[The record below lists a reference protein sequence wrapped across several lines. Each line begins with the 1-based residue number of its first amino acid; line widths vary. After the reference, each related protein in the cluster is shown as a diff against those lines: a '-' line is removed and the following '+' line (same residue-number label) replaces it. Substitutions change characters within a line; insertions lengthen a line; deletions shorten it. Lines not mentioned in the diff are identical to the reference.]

1 MKKTTAVALLAL
13 TCSLGANAGILERFM
28 KNVFTSYH
36 GEGMPRKVGERREA
50 IEYRQRF
57 MDRMGITEFK
67 DELGLSSF
75 ENNDSGLALIKKGND
90 DEAAF
95 NTVLNQRNYSE
106 LLEWKNGPKFIKAL
120 KEYTQARGCIPKI
133 VSVSHG
139 WRSSERTGEGSGLS
153 GTNGINGI
161 YATDGNLPSSLGR
174 LGTRSLDQDLAE
186 AVRSGEVKFCDLCV
200 AQFYAC
206 NVSAKFAK
214 AFAKVS
220 GCQSVVATGQNSPY
234 FQTSNTELERARMY
248 KGAHY
253 WLSAAGVWEERQ
265 TSAMEAKGE
274 KLGTWYRATPIKD
287 ASGRVTKIIDEN
299 LGDLYIS
306 L

>member
-1 MKKTTAVALLAL
+1 MKKTTAVTLIAL

-28 KNVFTSYH
+28 KDVFTSYH
-36 GEGMPRKVGERREA
+36 GEGLPKKVAVRSEA
-50 IEYRQRF
+50 VEYRKRF
-57 MDRMGITEFK
+57 INRMGIIELK
-67 DELGLSSF
+67 NELGLTVY

-95 NTVLNQRNYSE
+95 NTVLNQRDYST
-106 LLEWKNGPKFIKAL
+106 LLEWKNGPSFIKAL
-120 KEYTQARGCIPKI
+120 KEYTSRNGCIPKI

-161 YATDGNLPSSLGR
+161 YSKEGNLPSSLGR
-174 LGTRSLDQDLAE
+174 LGTRSIEKDLAE
-186 AVRSGEVKFCDLCV
+186 AVRSGEVQFCDYCV

-206 NVSAKFAK
+206 NISANFAK

-234 FQTSNTELERARMY
+234 FQSSETSADRNRMY

-265 TSAMEAKGE
+265 TDAMKSRGE
-274 KLGTWYRATPIKD
+274 KLGTWYRATPLKD
-287 ASGRVTKIIDEN
+287 SSGRVTKIVEEN